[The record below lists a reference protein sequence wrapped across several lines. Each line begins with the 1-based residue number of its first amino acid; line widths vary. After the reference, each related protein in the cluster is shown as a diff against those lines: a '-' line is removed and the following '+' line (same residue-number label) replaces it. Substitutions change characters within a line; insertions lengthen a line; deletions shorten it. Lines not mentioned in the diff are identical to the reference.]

1 MAYEGK
7 LSFSLLSSFF
17 FRLFP
22 FSPIPFSIFGGF
34 GGVGI
39 GYLYCGGAAECCKAT
54 LLLFVWGLLLQNI
67 LFSFFSEGHS
77 WGLLIQNERA
87 CNVLGVVNDFDWRS
101 FALVQTGG
109 R

>member
-22 FSPIPFSIFGGF
+22 FSPIPFPFFGGF

-39 GYLYCGGAAECCKAT
+39 GHLYCGDAAECGKAT
-54 LLLFVWGLLLQNI
+54 LLLFVWGSLLQNVR
-67 LFSFFSEGHS
+67 FSFFS
-77 WGLLIQNERA
+77 
-87 CNVLGVVNDFDWRS
+87 
-101 FALVQTGG
+101 GG
-109 R
+109 FFPISA